1 VEKLQLPVTFHPDQ
15 AWTIFNTWQCVKE
28 VLCDIAPMDSCHL
41 LLGWAWLRFKTLHLD
56 ERSLYLRHEGHQ
68 MKYKFMAPRQVS
80 KDQRRLKEKTEKE
93 RIEKE
98 VI

>member
-1 VEKLQLPVTFHPDQ
+1 M
-15 AWTIFNTWQCVKE
+15 KE

-41 LLGWAWLRFKTLHLD
+41 LFGWAWLRFQTLHLD
-56 ERSLYLRHEGHQ
+56 ERSIYLRHEGHQ
-68 MKYKFMAPRQVS
+68 MKYKFMTPRQVS

-93 RIEKE
+93 